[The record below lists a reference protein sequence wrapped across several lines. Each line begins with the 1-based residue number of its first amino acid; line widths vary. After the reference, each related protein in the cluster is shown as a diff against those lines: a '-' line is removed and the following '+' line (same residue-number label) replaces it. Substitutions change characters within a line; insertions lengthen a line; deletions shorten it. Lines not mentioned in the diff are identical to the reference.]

1 MLGCWTMGCLILG
14 KREYYCHFLRI
25 MRHITVMPV
34 VAKVFRPIIYEQLY
48 LYKTMNSFLT
58 RYQSCFLP
66 CIPRLRRGG
75 LGEGCGGGGGAAPRP
90 LPEMTCV
97 FLIQLVFYKKKTMW
111 YIGVEVELE
120 TSKLPPRKNPGSAS
134 VTALMKLLI
143 VGIWI
148 LIVVF
153 RRIIYVQLYLYKT
166 MNSFLTCYQSCF
178 LPSTPRLRL

>member
-34 VAKVFRPIIYEQLY
+34 VAKVFRRIIYEQLY

-58 RYQSCFLP
+58 CYQSCFLP

-75 LGEGCGGGGGAAPRP
+75 LGEGWGGGGCAPPPPSWDDLRFSNTTGV
-90 LPEMTCV
+90 L
-97 FLIQLVFYKKKTMW
+97 QKKTMW

-120 TSKLPPRKNPGSAS
+120 TSKLRPRKNPGSAS